1 MQKVFLIFTTFIFCL
16 AVNGQTVAY
25 FKIHKTILKDSMQMK
40 RPSDFQKK
48 DSVFFEDK
56 DFLVRKTCSGEFG
69 GSIWFKDKKTGVEYS
84 CAATCPVVINKLD
97 GKYIVTSTIAHLI
110 GFSQIIEIDNPK
122 DLDIFKLPKPRQKK
136 GKLIIR
142 AIGDD
147 ESKSIKGT
155 KVLVDTTGILT
166 IASFPYNGQL
176 YHIITDFHKTFIAK
190 IENKKFVTIDTVST
204 QTLWTYD
211 PEVIRTIDNHYLV
224 FFDNDKAKGY
234 LDLFENDIDLVRYK

>member
-1 MQKVFLIFTTFIFCL
+1 
-16 AVNGQTVAY
+16 
-25 FKIHKTILKDSMQMK
+25 
-40 RPSDFQKK
+40 
-48 DSVFFEDK
+48 
-56 DFLVRKTCSGEFG
+56 
-69 GSIWFKDKKTGVEYS
+69 
-84 CAATCPVVINKLD
+84 
-97 GKYIVTSTIAHLI
+97 LI
-110 GFSQIIEIDNPK
+110 GFSQIIEIDKPK

-155 KVLVDTTGILT
+155 KVLLDTTGILT